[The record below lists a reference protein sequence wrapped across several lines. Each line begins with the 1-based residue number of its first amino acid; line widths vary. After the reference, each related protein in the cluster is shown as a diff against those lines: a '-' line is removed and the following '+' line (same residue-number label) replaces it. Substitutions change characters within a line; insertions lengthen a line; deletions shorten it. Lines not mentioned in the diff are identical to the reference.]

1 MFSWFW
7 VTYYIYS
14 CKLFIIL
21 KEQFK
26 NFTSEHCK
34 LKNKNINWKCVQNQ
48 SKSNDLKV
56 LKGKFVILAVEL
68 EENAIFQCR
77 NEMVQIQTAI
87 LTILLKISKRFREK
101 THMTLKEKE
110 EGKKIMCHKANTTN
124 YRKCIEQLI
133 GKW

>member
-1 MFSWFW
+1 M
-7 VTYYIYS
+7 
-14 CKLFIIL
+14 
-21 KEQFK
+21 
-26 NFTSEHCK
+26 
-34 LKNKNINWKCVQNQ
+34 
-48 SKSNDLKV
+48 

-133 GKW
+133 GK